1 MTKKCTIDDIAQ
13 LANVS
18 RTTVSRV
25 LNAKDDVD
33 PQTRERILRIIDEQN
48 FVPSITA
55 SGLAAGRSR
64 LVGMPI
70 PSWAWP
76 LIPDLMRGIIE
87 SVKQTP
93 YHLILHT
100 INDADLARDP
110 NQVINRMLAT
120 QLTAGAHANLPRQS
134 S

>member
-1 MTKKCTIDDIAQ
+1 MTKKCTIDDIAR

-25 LNAKDDVD
+25 LNARDDVD

-64 LVGMPI
+64 LIGMLI

-76 LIPDLMRGIIE
+76 LIPDLMQIGRASCRE
-87 SVKQTP
+87 RV
-93 YHLILHT
+93 
-100 INDADLARDP
+100 
-110 NQVINRMLAT
+110 
-120 QLTAGAHANLPRQS
+120 
-134 S
+134 